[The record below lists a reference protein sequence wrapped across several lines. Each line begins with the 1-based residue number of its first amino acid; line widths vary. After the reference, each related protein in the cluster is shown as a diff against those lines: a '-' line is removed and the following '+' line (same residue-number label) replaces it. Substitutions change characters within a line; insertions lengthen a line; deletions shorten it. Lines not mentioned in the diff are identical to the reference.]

1 MLFGILH
8 RTLAGALQYLTLT
21 QPDIQYAVHQLCLFM
36 HDPRVNHLNALK
48 RVFGYLQGT
57 QSNGLQL
64 YKSSSNT
71 LTAYTDADWA
81 CSLDTR
87 RSTSVYYVFLGDSLI
102 LCSFKRQPTV
112 LRSTS
117 ESEYKWVQM

>member
-1 MLFGILH
+1 MLFGILY
-8 RTLAGALQYLTLT
+8 RTLARSLQYLRLT

-57 QSNGLQL
+57 QSHGLQL
-64 YKSSSNT
+64 YKSISNT

-81 CSLDTR
+81 CCLDTR
-87 RSTSVYYVFLGDSLI
+87 RSTSVYCVFLGDNLI
-102 LCSFKRQPTV
+102 SCSSKRQPTV
-112 LRSTS
+112 SRSSS
-117 ESEYKWVQM
+117 ESEYKWVQT